1 MNTSDAYIALE
12 KLNLTALTGK
22 SPHPSHG
29 GWLNFLKGVDVREV
43 HNDVI
48 YLGSSNCNYIVFPT
62 GEIFENFGFNGKKVM
77 RKIQEEGWL
86 KVLNSIKLQY
96 KETI

>member
-1 MNTSDAYIALE
+1 MTFSEAYAALE

-22 SPHPSHG
+22 TPHPSHG
-29 GWLNFLKGVDVREV
+29 GWLNFLKGLEVREV
-43 HNDVI
+43 QRDVI

-77 RKIQEEGWL
+77 RRIQDEGWS
-86 KVLNSIKLQY
+86 KVLSEIKQTY
-96 KETI
+96 GD

>member
-1 MNTSDAYIALE
+1 MTTSEAYIALE

-29 GWLNFLKGVDVREV
+29 GWLNFLKGLEVREV
-43 HNDVI
+43 QNNVI
-48 YLGSSNCNYIVFPT
+48 YLGVSNCNYLVFPT

-77 RKIQEEGWL
+77 RRIQDEGWS
-86 KVLNSIKLQY
+86 KVLSEIKQTY
-96 KETI
+96 GD